1 MNVATTYTE
10 MGVWVPPPSTPHW
23 ARVEL
28 TEARG
33 ERSKVR
39 TCCFETGGDFSDAD
53 RHTPLSALF
62 KVPSLSPN
70 SVSYISPPFTLPGVK
85 VINLDVYYV
94 LNGDVID

>member
-1 MNVATTYTE
+1 V
-10 MGVWVPPPSTPHW
+10 
-23 ARVEL
+23 

-39 TCCFETGGDFSDAD
+39 TSCFETGGDFSDAD
-53 RHTPLSALF
+53 RHTLLSSLF

-70 SVSYISPPFTLPGVK
+70 SASYISFPFTLPGVK
-85 VINLDVYYV
+85 LINLDVYYA